1 MKAVILE
8 PRSSWSLALRSD
20 TLWGLLLVA
29 IRHVHGENTATD
41 VARAALEG
49 KPPMVVSSAM
59 EYICQ
64 PSERSEQAPLTERTL
79 LLPAPLLP
87 LASQPA
93 LTIAGEENRKQKQ
106 RQASLPLEQ
115 WKQLIQGKKNTDAKP
130 IEHTAHFATA
140 DILHIAMDRMR
151 MHALDRITETGET
164 RGQLFLTTETVAL
177 NAGLWFL
184 ADGDMTLIEPA
195 LRYLDHVGFGTDSS
209 VGKGHFAVSIEDIEL
224 PPVDAPTHMVTLSL
238 YRPTSQEVA
247 AYTANPARLW
257 YELEFRQGKRSPH
270 FGPAGTYQKQRLAF
284 FREGSVFPYQPQQFY
299 GSAEVVARADDHDVI
314 HAGFALMIPA
324 RFPKLAAEG
333 I

>member
-29 IRHVHGENTATD
+29 IRHVHGEQTAAD
-41 VARAALEG
+41 VARAALAG
-49 KPPMVVSSAM
+49 TPPMVVSSAM
-59 EYICQ
+59 EYVCQ
-64 PSERSEQAPLTERTL
+64 PAQHSERAPLAERTL
-79 LLPAPLLP
+79 LLPTPLLP
-87 LASQPA
+87 LGSKPET
-93 LTIAGEENRKQKQ
+93 TIADEEKRKQKQ
-106 RQASLPLEQ
+106 RQLLLPLEQ
-115 WKQLIQGKKNTDAKP
+115 WQRLLRGETFHAEP
-130 IEHTAHFATA
+130 IEHAAHFATA

-151 MHALDRITETGET
+151 MHALDRITETGQT
-164 RGQLFLTTETVAL
+164 RGQLFLTTETFAL

-209 VGKGHFAVSIEDIEL
+209 VGKGHFAVSIEDFEL
-224 PPVDAPTHMVTLSL
+224 PPVDTPTHMVTLSL

-247 AYTANPARLW
+247 AYQENPARLW

-284 FREGSVFPYQPQQFY
+284 FREGSVFPYRQQPFY
-299 GSAEVVARADDHDVI
+299 GSAVVVARADDHDVI

-324 RFPKLAAEG
+324 RFRQLAAEG
-333 I
+333 T